1 MKHIGRILKK
11 YTFSICIIVV
21 LLFIQ
26 AQCDLKL
33 PEYTSNIINVGI
45 QSKGIEN
52 AVFESV
58 RENTLDC
65 IVAISGNDELYDYY
79 KLNKDDVYELND
91 KGKKNKEK
99 VEELLI
105 EPTVFYFFYS
115 NMEGA
120 VLDPNAI
127 TFMMTNETTSELRNY
142 YKEIKNIEDTMLK
155 QYAIGY
161 IQLEYK
167 EVGIDVDKMQMNYL
181 VKVGGLMLLLTI
193 FCALIVVATAYLSS
207 RVASK
212 FGYDLREQ
220 MVEKITYFSNE
231 DVNKFNTSSLITR
244 CTNDINQVQ
253 MALTLMLRMVMY
265 APIIGIGAVIKLL
278 GSNAGMTW
286 VIAVALGAIILLLM
300 ILLFV
305 ALPKFKMIQK
315 LIDRI
320 NQIVREQLNGLPVIR
335 AFANEEMET
344 DKFNA
349 ANEELSKVNLF
360 THKVMAFMGPAMTI
374 IMDGTMV
381 LVYWVALSKID
392 DGSLQVGTLTAF
404 LTYTMHIIMSFMM
417 ISMLSIMGPRAMI
430 SLNRISEV
438 LNTNSKLKE
447 KKYARP
453 FNEKKRGTVEFKN
466 VSFKFPDGSDY
477 VLDNVTFTAKKGTT
491 TAIIGATGSGK
502 SALVKLI
509 PRFFDVSKGAVYVD
523 GVDVKEVKFKD
534 LRDRIGYVPQKGY
547 LFSGTIESNI
557 KFNDENMSDEN
568 MEKAAQIACA
578 EEFILGKDEKYKFEI
593 SQGGTN
599 VSGGQK
605 QRLCI
610 ARAVAKNSEILI
622 LDDSL
627 SALDYKTDATVRKNL
642 QKECKDITKIIVAQR
657 VATVMNADQI
667 IVLDKGKVVGK
678 GKHKDLYKNCK
689 IYKEIAL
696 SQLKEEELL

>member
-1 MKHIGRILKK
+1 MKHIGKILKK
-11 YTFSICIIVV
+11 YMIYILFIVV

-45 QSKGIEN
+45 QSKGIED
-52 AVFESV
+52 AVFDKVS
-58 RENTLDC
+58 ENTLDC
-65 IVAISGNDELYDYY
+65 IVAISGNYDIYDYY
-79 KLNKDDVYELND
+79 KKNSKDIYELKTNV
-91 KGKKNKEK
+91 NR
-99 VEELLI
+99 EELQDLLLK
-105 EPTVFYFFYS
+105 PTVFYFFYS

-120 VLDPNAI
+120 VLDPNALV
-127 TFMMTNETTSELRNY
+127 FGMTNETTSELRDY
-142 YKEIKNIEDTMLK
+142 YKEIDKIDDTMLK
-155 QYAIGY
+155 QYAIGF
-161 IQLEYK
+161 IQKEYTSL
-167 EVGIDVDKMQMNYL
+167 GIDVDKMQMDYL
-181 VKVGGLMLLLTI
+181 FRVGGSMILLTI
-193 FCALIVVATAYLSS
+193 FCAVIVVLTAYLSS
-207 RVASK
+207 KVASK
-212 FGYDLREQ
+212 FGYDLREET
-220 MVEKITYFSNE
+220 VEKITYFSNE

-244 CTNDINQVQ
+244 CTNDINQIQ
-253 MALTLMLRMVMY
+253 MALTMFLRLVLF
-265 APIIGIGAVIKLL
+265 APIIGIGAIVKLIDQ
-278 GSNAGMTW
+278 NAGMTW
-286 VIAVALGAIILLLM
+286 VIAVAIGAIILLLM
-300 ILLFV
+300 VLLFV
-305 ALPKFKMIQK
+305 AMPKFKKIQK

-349 ANEELSKVNLF
+349 ANEELASVNLF
-360 THKVMAFMGPAMTI
+360 TNKVMAFMGPAMTI

-381 LVYWVALSKID
+381 LVYWAALSKID
-392 DGSLQVGTLTAF
+392 DGTLQVGTLTAF
-404 LTYTMHIIMSFMM
+404 LTYVMHIIMSFMM
-417 ISMLSIMGPRAMI
+417 LSMLSIMGPRAMI

-438 LNTNSKLKE
+438 LNTNTKLKE
-447 KKYARP
+447 KKYTKA
-453 FNEKKRGTVEFKN
+453 FNEKKQGTVEFKN

-477 VLDNVTFTAKKGTT
+477 VLDNITFTAKKGTT

-523 GVDVKEVKFKD
+523 GIDVKDAKFKD

-557 KFNDENMSDEN
+557 KFNDESMSDEQ
-568 MEKAAQIACA
+568 MEKAAKVACA
-578 EEFILGKDEKYKFEI
+578 EEFINNKDEKYKFEI

-610 ARAVAKNSEILI
+610 ARAIAKESEILI

-642 QKECKDITKIIVAQR
+642 QKECKDMTKIIVAQR

-667 IVLDKGKVVGK
+667 IVLDKGKIVGK

-696 SQLKEEELL
+696 SQLKEEELS

>member
-1 MKHIGRILKK
+1 MKHIGKILKK
-11 YTFSICIIVV
+11 YMIYILFIVV

-45 QSKGIEN
+45 QSKGIED
-52 AVFESV
+52 AVFDKVS
-58 RENTLDC
+58 ENTLDC
-65 IVAISGNDELYDYY
+65 IVAISGNYDIYDYY
-79 KLNKDDVYELND
+79 KKNSKDIYELKTNV
-91 KGKKNKEK
+91 NR
-99 VEELLI
+99 EELQDLLLK
-105 EPTVFYFFYS
+105 PTVFYFFYS
-115 NMEGA
+115 YIEGA
-120 VLDPNAI
+120 VLDPNALV
-127 TFMMTNETTSELRNY
+127 FGMTNETTSELRDY
-142 YKEIKNIEDTMLK
+142 YKEIDKIDDTMLK
-155 QYAIGY
+155 QYAIGF
-161 IQLEYK
+161 IQKEYTSL
-167 EVGIDVDKMQMNYL
+167 GIDVDKMQMDYL
-181 VKVGGLMLLLTI
+181 FKVGGSMILLTI
-193 FCALIVVATAYLSS
+193 FCAVIVVLTAYLSS
-207 RVASK
+207 KVASK
-212 FGYDLREQ
+212 FGYDLREE

-244 CTNDINQVQ
+244 CTNDINQIQ
-253 MALTLMLRMVMY
+253 MALTMFLRLVLF
-265 APIIGIGAVIKLL
+265 APIIGIGAIVKLIDQ
-278 GSNAGMTW
+278 NAGMTW
-286 VIAVALGAIILLLM
+286 VIAVAIGAIILLLM
-300 ILLFV
+300 VLLFV
-305 ALPKFKMIQK
+305 AMPKFKKIQK

-349 ANEELSKVNLF
+349 ANEELASVNLF
-360 THKVMAFMGPAMTI
+360 TNKVMAFMSPAMTI

-392 DGSLQVGTLTAF
+392 DGTLQVGTLTAF
-404 LTYTMHIIMSFMM
+404 LTYVMHIIMSFMM
-417 ISMLSIMGPRAMI
+417 LSMLSIMGPRAMI

-438 LNTNSKLKE
+438 LNTNTKLKE
-447 KKYARP
+447 KKYTKG
-453 FNEKKRGTVEFKN
+453 FNEKKQGTVEFKN

-477 VLDNVTFTAKKGTT
+477 VLDNITFTAKKGTT

-523 GVDVKEVKFKD
+523 GIDVKDAKFKD

-557 KFNDENMSDEN
+557 KFNDESMSDEQ
-568 MEKAAQIACA
+568 MEKAAKVACA
-578 EEFILGKDEKYKFEI
+578 EEFINNKDEKYKFEI

-610 ARAVAKNSEILI
+610 ARAIAKESEILI

-642 QKECKDITKIIVAQR
+642 QKECKDMTKIIVAQR

-667 IVLDKGKVVGK
+667 IVLDKGKIVGK

-696 SQLKEEELL
+696 SQLKEEELS

>member
-1 MKHIGRILKK
+1 MKHIGKILKK
-11 YTFSICIIVV
+11 YMIYILFIVV

-45 QSKGIEN
+45 QSKGIED
-52 AVFESV
+52 AVFDKVS
-58 RENTLDC
+58 ENTLDC
-65 IVAISGNDELYDYY
+65 IVAISGNYDIYDYY
-79 KLNKDDVYELND
+79 KKNSKDIYELKTNV
-91 KGKKNKEK
+91 NR
-99 VEELLI
+99 EELQDLLLK
-105 EPTVFYFFYS
+105 PTVFYFFYS

-120 VLDPNAI
+120 VLDPNALV
-127 TFMMTNETTSELRNY
+127 FGMTNETTSELRDY
-142 YKEIKNIEDTMLK
+142 YKEIDKIDDTMLK
-155 QYAIGY
+155 QYAIGF
-161 IQLEYK
+161 IQKEYTSL
-167 EVGIDVDKMQMNYL
+167 GIDVDKMQMDYL
-181 VKVGGLMLLLTI
+181 FRVGGSMILLTI
-193 FCALIVVATAYLSS
+193 FCAVIVVLTAYLSS
-207 RVASK
+207 KVASK
-212 FGYDLREQ
+212 FGYDLREE

-244 CTNDINQVQ
+244 CTNDINQIQ
-253 MALTLMLRMVMY
+253 MALTMFLRLVLF
-265 APIIGIGAVIKLL
+265 APIIGIGAIVKLIDQ
-278 GSNAGMTW
+278 NAGMTW
-286 VIAVALGAIILLLM
+286 VIAVAIGAIILLLM
-300 ILLFV
+300 VLLFV
-305 ALPKFKMIQK
+305 AMPKFKKIQK

-349 ANEELSKVNLF
+349 ANEELASVNLF
-360 THKVMAFMGPAMTI
+360 TNKVMAFMGPAMTI

-381 LVYWVALSKID
+381 LVYWAALSKID
-392 DGSLQVGTLTAF
+392 DGTLQVGTLTAF
-404 LTYTMHIIMSFMM
+404 LTYVMHIIMSFMM
-417 ISMLSIMGPRAMI
+417 LSMLSIMGPRAMI

-438 LNTNSKLKE
+438 LNTNTKLKE
-447 KKYARP
+447 KKYTKA
-453 FNEKKRGTVEFKN
+453 FNEKKQGTVEFKN

-477 VLDNVTFTAKKGTT
+477 VLDNITFTAKKGTT

-523 GVDVKEVKFKD
+523 GIDVKDAKFKD

-557 KFNDENMSDEN
+557 KFNDESMSDEQ
-568 MEKAAQIACA
+568 MEKAAKVACA
-578 EEFILGKDEKYKFEI
+578 EEFINNKDEKYKFEI

-610 ARAVAKNSEILI
+610 ARAIAKESEILI

-642 QKECKDITKIIVAQR
+642 QKECKDMTKIIVAQR

-667 IVLDKGKVVGK
+667 IVLDKGKIVGK

-696 SQLKEEELL
+696 SQLKEEELS

>member
-1 MKHIGRILKK
+1 MKHIGKILKK
-11 YTFSICIIVV
+11 YMIYILFIVV

-45 QSKGIEN
+45 QSKGIED
-52 AVFESV
+52 AVFDKVS
-58 RENTLDC
+58 ENTLDC
-65 IVAISGNDELYDYY
+65 IVAISGNYDIYDYY
-79 KLNKDDVYELND
+79 KKNSKDIYELKTNV
-91 KGKKNKEK
+91 NR
-99 VEELLI
+99 EELQDLLLK
-105 EPTVFYFFYS
+105 PTVFYFFYS

-120 VLDPNAI
+120 VLDPNALV
-127 TFMMTNETTSELRNY
+127 FGMTNETTSELRDY
-142 YKEIKNIEDTMLK
+142 YKKVGDIDNTMLK
-155 QYAIGY
+155 QYAISF
-161 IQLEYK
+161 IQKEYTNL
-167 EVGIDVDKMQMNYL
+167 GIDIDKMQMDYL
-181 VKVGGLMLLLTI
+181 FKVGGSMILLTI
-193 FCALIVVATAYLSS
+193 FLAVIVVLTAYLSS
-207 RVASK
+207 KVASK
-212 FGYDLREQ
+212 FGYDLREE

-244 CTNDINQVQ
+244 CTNDINQIQ
-253 MALTLMLRMVMY
+253 MALTMFLRLVLF
-265 APIIGIGAVIKLL
+265 APIIGIGAIVKLIDQ
-278 GSNAGMTW
+278 NAGMTW
-286 VIAVALGAIILLLM
+286 VIAVAIGAIILLLM
-300 ILLFV
+300 VLLFV
-305 ALPKFKMIQK
+305 AMPKFKKIQK

-349 ANEELSKVNLF
+349 ANEELASVNLF
-360 THKVMAFMGPAMTI
+360 TNKVMAFMGPAMTI

-392 DGSLQVGTLTAF
+392 DGTLQVGTLTAF
-404 LTYTMHIIMSFMM
+404 LTYVMHIIMSFMM
-417 ISMLSIMGPRAMI
+417 LSMLSIMGPRAMI

-438 LNTNSKLKE
+438 LNTNTKLKE
-447 KKYARP
+447 KKYTKA
-453 FNEKKRGTVEFKN
+453 FNEKKQGTVEFKN

-477 VLDNVTFTAKKGTT
+477 VLDNITFTAKKGTT

-523 GVDVKEVKFKD
+523 GIDVKDAKFKD

-557 KFNDENMSDEN
+557 KFNDESMSDEQ
-568 MEKAAQIACA
+568 MEKAAKVACA
-578 EEFILGKDEKYKFEI
+578 EEFINNKDEKYKFEI

-610 ARAVAKNSEILI
+610 ARAIAKESEILI

-642 QKECKDITKIIVAQR
+642 QKKCKDMTKIIVAQR

-667 IVLDKGKVVGK
+667 IVLDKGKIVGK

-696 SQLKEEELL
+696 SQLKEEELS

>member
-1 MKHIGRILKK
+1 MIYIL
-11 YTFSICIIVV
+11 FIVV

-45 QSKGIEN
+45 QSKGIED
-52 AVFESV
+52 AVFDKVS
-58 RENTLDC
+58 ENTLDC
-65 IVAISGNDELYDYY
+65 IVAISGSYDIYDYY
-79 KLNKDDVYELND
+79 KKNSKDIYELKTNV
-91 KGKKNKEK
+91 NR
-99 VEELLI
+99 EELQELLLK
-105 EPTVFYFFYS
+105 PTVFYFFYS
-115 NMEGA
+115 QMEGA
-120 VLDPNAI
+120 VLDPNALV
-127 TFMMTNETTSELRNY
+127 FGMTNETTSELRDY
-142 YKEIKNIEDTMLK
+142 YKEIDKIDDTMLK
-155 QYAIGY
+155 QYAIGF
-161 IQLEYK
+161 IQKEYTSL
-167 EVGIDVDKMQMNYL
+167 GIDVDKMQMDYL
-181 VKVGGLMLLLTI
+181 FKVGGSMILLTI
-193 FCALIVVATAYLSS
+193 FCAVIVVLTAYLSS
-207 RVASK
+207 KVASK
-212 FGYDLREQ
+212 FGYDLREE

-244 CTNDINQVQ
+244 CTNDINQIQ
-253 MALTLMLRMVMY
+253 MALTMFLRLVLF
-265 APIIGIGAVIKLL
+265 APIIGIGAIVKLIDQ
-278 GSNAGMTW
+278 NAGMTW
-286 VIAVALGAIILLLM
+286 VIAVAIGAIILLLM
-300 ILLFV
+300 VLLFV
-305 ALPKFKMIQK
+305 AMPKFKKIQK

-349 ANEELSKVNLF
+349 ANEELASVNLF
-360 THKVMAFMGPAMTI
+360 TNKVMAFMGPAMTI

-392 DGSLQVGTLTAF
+392 DGTLQVGTLTAF
-404 LTYTMHIIMSFMM
+404 LTYVMHIIMSFMM
-417 ISMLSIMGPRAMI
+417 LSMLSIMGPRAMI

-438 LNTNSKLKE
+438 LNTNTKLKE
-447 KKYARP
+447 KKYTKA
-453 FNEKKRGTVEFKN
+453 FNEKKQGTVEFKN

-477 VLDNVTFTAKKGTT
+477 VLDNITFTAKKGTT

-523 GVDVKEVKFKD
+523 GIDVKDAKFKD

-557 KFNDENMSDEN
+557 KFNDESMSDEQ
-568 MEKAAQIACA
+568 MEKAARVACA
-578 EEFILGKDEKYKFEI
+578 EEFINNKDEKYKFEI

-610 ARAVAKNSEILI
+610 ARAIAKESEILI

-642 QKECKDITKIIVAQR
+642 QKECKDMTKIIVAQR

-667 IVLDKGKVVGK
+667 IVLDKGKIVGK

-696 SQLKEEELL
+696 SQLKEEELS

>member
-1 MKHIGRILKK
+1 MKHIGKILKK
-11 YTFSICIIVV
+11 YMIYILFIVV

-45 QSKGIEN
+45 QSKGIED
-52 AVFESV
+52 AVFDKVS
-58 RENTLDC
+58 ENTLDC
-65 IVAISGNDELYDYY
+65 IVAISGNYDIYDYY
-79 KLNKDDVYELND
+79 KKNSKDIYELKTNV
-91 KGKKNKEK
+91 NR
-99 VEELLI
+99 EELQDLLLK
-105 EPTVFYFFYS
+105 PTVFYFFYS

-120 VLDPNAI
+120 VLDPNALV
-127 TFMMTNETTSELRNY
+127 FGMTNETTSELRDY
-142 YKEIKNIEDTMLK
+142 YKKVSDIDNTMLK
-155 QYAIGY
+155 QYAISF
-161 IQLEYK
+161 IQKEYTNL
-167 EVGIDVDKMQMNYL
+167 GIDIDKMQMDYL
-181 VKVGGLMLLLTI
+181 FKVGGSMILLTI
-193 FCALIVVATAYLSS
+193 FLAVIVVLTAYLSS
-207 RVASK
+207 KVASK
-212 FGYDLREQ
+212 FGYDLREE

-244 CTNDINQVQ
+244 CTNDINQIQ
-253 MALTLMLRMVMY
+253 MALTMFLRLVLF
-265 APIIGIGAVIKLL
+265 APIIGIGAIVKLIDQ
-278 GSNAGMTW
+278 NAGMTW
-286 VIAVALGAIILLLM
+286 VIAVAIGAIILLLM
-300 ILLFV
+300 VLLFV
-305 ALPKFKMIQK
+305 AMPKFKKIQK

-349 ANEELSKVNLF
+349 ANEELASVNLF
-360 THKVMAFMGPAMTI
+360 TNKVMAFMGPAMTI

-392 DGSLQVGTLTAF
+392 DGTLQVGTLTAF
-404 LTYTMHIIMSFMM
+404 LTYVMHIIMSFMM
-417 ISMLSIMGPRAMI
+417 LSMLSIMGPRAMI

-438 LNTNSKLKE
+438 LNTNTKLKE
-447 KKYARP
+447 KKYTKA
-453 FNEKKRGTVEFKN
+453 FNEKKQGTVEFKN

-477 VLDNVTFTAKKGTT
+477 VLDNITFTAKKGTT

-523 GVDVKEVKFKD
+523 GIDVKDAKFKD

-557 KFNDENMSDEN
+557 KFNDESMSDEQ
-568 MEKAAQIACA
+568 MEKAAKVACA
-578 EEFILGKDEKYKFEI
+578 EEFINNKDEKYKFEI

-610 ARAVAKNSEILI
+610 ARAIAKESEILI

-642 QKECKDITKIIVAQR
+642 QKECKDMTKIIVAQR

-667 IVLDKGKVVGK
+667 IVLDKGKIVGK
-678 GKHKDLYKNCK
+678 GKHKNLYKNCK

-696 SQLKEEELL
+696 SQLKEEELS

>member
-1 MKHIGRILKK
+1 MKHIGKILKK
-11 YTFSICIIVV
+11 YMIYILFIVV

-45 QSKGIEN
+45 QSKGIED
-52 AVFESV
+52 AVFDKVS
-58 RENTLDC
+58 ENTLDC
-65 IVAISGNDELYDYY
+65 IVAISGNYDIYDYY
-79 KLNKDDVYELND
+79 KKNSKDIYELKTNV
-91 KGKKNKEK
+91 NR
-99 VEELLI
+99 EELQDLLLK
-105 EPTVFYFFYS
+105 PTVFYFFYS

-120 VLDPNAI
+120 VLDPNALV
-127 TFMMTNETTSELRNY
+127 FGMTNETTSELRDY
-142 YKEIKNIEDTMLK
+142 YKEIDKIDNTMLK
-155 QYAIGY
+155 QYAISF
-161 IQLEYK
+161 IQKEYTNL
-167 EVGIDVDKMQMNYL
+167 GIDIDKMQMDYL
-181 VKVGGLMLLLTI
+181 FKVGGSMILLTI
-193 FCALIVVATAYLSS
+193 FCAVIVVLTAYLSS
-207 RVASK
+207 KVASK
-212 FGYDLREQ
+212 FGYDLREE

-244 CTNDINQVQ
+244 CTNDINQIQ
-253 MALTLMLRMVMY
+253 MALTMFLRLVLF
-265 APIIGIGAVIKLL
+265 APIIGIGAIVKLIDQ
-278 GSNAGMTW
+278 NAGMTW
-286 VIAVALGAIILLLM
+286 VIAVAIGAIILLLM
-300 ILLFV
+300 VLLFV
-305 ALPKFKMIQK
+305 AMPKFKKIQK

-349 ANEELSKVNLF
+349 ANEELASVNLF
-360 THKVMAFMGPAMTI
+360 TNKVMAFMGPAMTI

-392 DGSLQVGTLTAF
+392 DGTLQVGTLTAF
-404 LTYTMHIIMSFMM
+404 LTYVMHIIMSFMM
-417 ISMLSIMGPRAMI
+417 LSMLSIMGPRAMI

-438 LNTNSKLKE
+438 LNTNTKLKE
-447 KKYARP
+447 KKYTKA
-453 FNEKKRGTVEFKN
+453 FNEKKQGTVEFKN

-477 VLDNVTFTAKKGTT
+477 VLDNITFTAKKGTT

-523 GVDVKEVKFKD
+523 GIDVKDAKFKD

-557 KFNDENMSDEN
+557 KFNDESMSDEQ
-568 MEKAAQIACA
+568 MEKAAKVACA
-578 EEFILGKDEKYKFEI
+578 EEFINNKDEKYKFEI

-610 ARAVAKNSEILI
+610 ARAIAKESEILI

-642 QKECKDITKIIVAQR
+642 QKKCKDMTKIIVAQR

-667 IVLDKGKVVGK
+667 IVLDKGKIVGK

-696 SQLKEEELL
+696 SQLKEEELS

>member
-1 MKHIGRILKK
+1 MKHIGKILKK
-11 YTFSICIIVV
+11 YMIYILFIVV

-45 QSKGIEN
+45 QSKGIED
-52 AVFESV
+52 AVFDKVS
-58 RENTLDC
+58 ENTLDC
-65 IVAISGNDELYDYY
+65 IVAISGSYDIYDYY
-79 KLNKDDVYELND
+79 KKNSKDIYELKTNV
-91 KGKKNKEK
+91 NR
-99 VEELLI
+99 EELQELLLK
-105 EPTVFYFFYS
+105 PTVFYFFYS
-115 NMEGA
+115 QMEGA
-120 VLDPNAI
+120 VLDPNALV
-127 TFMMTNETTSELRNY
+127 FGMTNETTSELRDY
-142 YKEIKNIEDTMLK
+142 YKEIDKIDDTMLK
-155 QYAIGY
+155 QYAIGF
-161 IQLEYK
+161 IQKEYTSL
-167 EVGIDVDKMQMNYL
+167 GIDVDKMQMDYL
-181 VKVGGLMLLLTI
+181 FKVGGSMILLTI
-193 FCALIVVATAYLSS
+193 FCAVIVVLTAYLSS
-207 RVASK
+207 KVASK
-212 FGYDLREQ
+212 FGYDLREE

-244 CTNDINQVQ
+244 CTNDINQIQ
-253 MALTLMLRMVMY
+253 MALTMFLRLVLF
-265 APIIGIGAVIKLL
+265 APIIGIGAIVKLIDQ
-278 GSNAGMTW
+278 NAGMTW
-286 VIAVALGAIILLLM
+286 VIAVAIGAIILLLM
-300 ILLFV
+300 VLLFV
-305 ALPKFKMIQK
+305 AMPKFKKIQK

-349 ANEELSKVNLF
+349 ANEELASVNLF
-360 THKVMAFMGPAMTI
+360 TNKVMAFMGPAMTI

-392 DGSLQVGTLTAF
+392 DGTLQVGTLTAF
-404 LTYTMHIIMSFMM
+404 LTYVMHIIMSFMM
-417 ISMLSIMGPRAMI
+417 LSMLSIMGPRAMI

-438 LNTNSKLKE
+438 LNTNTKLKE
-447 KKYARP
+447 KKYTKA
-453 FNEKKRGTVEFKN
+453 FNEKKQGTVEFKN

-477 VLDNVTFTAKKGTT
+477 VLDNITFTAKKGTT

-523 GVDVKEVKFKD
+523 GIDVKDAKFKD

-557 KFNDENMSDEN
+557 KFNDESMSDEQ
-568 MEKAAQIACA
+568 MEKAARVACA
-578 EEFILGKDEKYKFEI
+578 EEFINNKDEKYKFEI

-610 ARAVAKNSEILI
+610 ARAIAKESEILI

-642 QKECKDITKIIVAQR
+642 QKECKDMTKIIVAQR

-667 IVLDKGKVVGK
+667 IVLDKGKIVGK

-696 SQLKEEELL
+696 SQLKEEELS

>member
-1 MKHIGRILKK
+1 MKHIGKILKK
-11 YTFSICIIVV
+11 YMIYILFIVV

-45 QSKGIEN
+45 QSKGIED
-52 AVFESV
+52 AVFDKVS
-58 RENTLDC
+58 ENTLDC
-65 IVAISGNDELYDYY
+65 IVAISGNYDIYDYY
-79 KLNKDDVYELND
+79 KKNSKDIYELKTNV
-91 KGKKNKEK
+91 NR
-99 VEELLI
+99 EELQDLLLK
-105 EPTVFYFFYS
+105 PTVFYFFYS
-115 NMEGA
+115 ETEGA
-120 VLDPNAI
+120 VLDPNALV
-127 TFMMTNETTSELRNY
+127 FGMTNETTSELRDY
-142 YKEIKNIEDTMLK
+142 YKKVSDIDNTMLK
-155 QYAIGY
+155 QYAISF
-161 IQLEYK
+161 IQKEYTNL
-167 EVGIDVDKMQMNYL
+167 GIDIDKMQMDYL
-181 VKVGGLMLLLTI
+181 FKVGGSMILLTI
-193 FCALIVVATAYLSS
+193 FCAVIVVLTAYLSS
-207 RVASK
+207 KVASK
-212 FGYDLREQ
+212 FGYDLREE

-244 CTNDINQVQ
+244 CTNDINQIQ
-253 MALTLMLRMVMY
+253 MALTMFLRLVLF
-265 APIIGIGAVIKLL
+265 APIIGIGAIVKLIDQ
-278 GSNAGMTW
+278 NAGMTW
-286 VIAVALGAIILLLM
+286 VIAVAIGAIILLLM
-300 ILLFV
+300 VLLFV
-305 ALPKFKMIQK
+305 AMPKFKKIQK

-349 ANEELSKVNLF
+349 ANEELASVNLF
-360 THKVMAFMGPAMTI
+360 TNKVMAFMGPAMTI

-392 DGSLQVGTLTAF
+392 DGTLQVGTLTAF
-404 LTYTMHIIMSFMM
+404 LTYVMHIIMSFMM
-417 ISMLSIMGPRAMI
+417 LSMLSIMGPRAMI

-438 LNTNSKLKE
+438 LNTNTKLKE
-447 KKYARP
+447 KKYTKA
-453 FNEKKRGTVEFKN
+453 FNEKKQGTVEFKN

-477 VLDNVTFTAKKGTT
+477 VLDNITFTAKKGTT

-523 GVDVKEVKFKD
+523 GIDVKDAKFKD

-557 KFNDENMSDEN
+557 KFNDESMSDEQ
-568 MEKAAQIACA
+568 MEKAAKVACA
-578 EEFILGKDEKYKFEI
+578 EEFINNKDEKYKFEI

-610 ARAVAKNSEILI
+610 ARAIAKESEILI

-642 QKECKDITKIIVAQR
+642 QKECKDMTKIIVAQR

-667 IVLDKGKVVGK
+667 IVLDKGKIVGK

-696 SQLKEEELL
+696 SQLKEEELS

>member
-1 MKHIGRILKK
+1 MKHIGKILKK
-11 YTFSICIIVV
+11 YMIYILFIVV

-45 QSKGIEN
+45 QSKGIED
-52 AVFESV
+52 AVFDKVS
-58 RENTLDC
+58 ENTLDC
-65 IVAISGNDELYDYY
+65 IVAISGNYDIYDYY
-79 KLNKDDVYELND
+79 KKNSKDIYELKTNV
-91 KGKKNKEK
+91 NR
-99 VEELLI
+99 EELQDLLLK
-105 EPTVFYFFYS
+105 PTVFYFFYS

-120 VLDPNAI
+120 VLDPNALV
-127 TFMMTNETTSELRNY
+127 FGMTNETTSELRDY
-142 YKEIKNIEDTMLK
+142 YKEIDKIDDTMLK
-155 QYAIGY
+155 QYAIGF
-161 IQLEYK
+161 IQKEYTNL
-167 EVGIDVDKMQMNYL
+167 GIDIDKMQMDYL
-181 VKVGGLMLLLTI
+181 FKVGGSMILLTI
-193 FCALIVVATAYLSS
+193 FLAVIVVLTAYLSS
-207 RVASK
+207 KVASK
-212 FGYDLREQ
+212 FGYDLREE

-244 CTNDINQVQ
+244 CTNDINQIQ
-253 MALTLMLRMVMY
+253 MALTMFLRLVLF
-265 APIIGIGAVIKLL
+265 APIIGIGAIVKLIDQ
-278 GSNAGMTW
+278 NAGMTW
-286 VIAVALGAIILLLM
+286 VIAVAIGAIILLLM
-300 ILLFV
+300 VLLFV
-305 ALPKFKMIQK
+305 AMPKFKKIQK

-349 ANEELSKVNLF
+349 ANEELASVNLF
-360 THKVMAFMGPAMTI
+360 TNKVMAFMGPAMTI

-392 DGSLQVGTLTAF
+392 DGTLQVGTLTAF
-404 LTYTMHIIMSFMM
+404 LTYVMHIIMSFMM
-417 ISMLSIMGPRAMI
+417 LSMLSIMGPRAMI

-438 LNTNSKLKE
+438 LNTNTKLKE
-447 KKYARP
+447 KKYTKA
-453 FNEKKRGTVEFKN
+453 FNEKKQGTVEFKN

-477 VLDNVTFTAKKGTT
+477 VLDNITFTAKKGTT

-523 GVDVKEVKFKD
+523 GIDVKDAKFKD

-557 KFNDENMSDEN
+557 KFNDESMSDEQ
-568 MEKAAQIACA
+568 MEKAAKVACA
-578 EEFILGKDEKYKFEI
+578 EEFINNKDEKYKFEI

-610 ARAVAKNSEILI
+610 ARAIAKESEILI

-642 QKECKDITKIIVAQR
+642 QKECKDMTKIIVAQR

-667 IVLDKGKVVGK
+667 IVLDKGKIVGK

-696 SQLKEEELL
+696 SQLKEEELS

>member
-1 MKHIGRILKK
+1 MKHISKILNK
-11 YTFSICIIVV
+11 YMIYILFIVV

-45 QSKGIEN
+45 QSKGIED
-52 AVFESV
+52 AVFDKVS
-58 RENTLDC
+58 ENTLDC
-65 IVAISGNDELYDYY
+65 IVAISGNYDIYDYY
-79 KLNKDDVYELND
+79 KKNSKDIYEL
-91 KGKKNKEK
+91 KKDVNKE
-99 VEELLI
+99 ELQELLLK
-105 EPTVFYFFYS
+105 PTVFYFFYS

-120 VLDPNAI
+120 VLDPNALV
-127 TFMMTNETTSELRNY
+127 FGMTNETTSELRDY
-142 YKEIKNIEDTMLK
+142 YKEIDKIDDTMLK
-155 QYAIGY
+155 QYAIGF
-161 IQLEYK
+161 IQKEYTSL
-167 EVGIDVDKMQMNYL
+167 GIDVDKMQMDYL
-181 VKVGGLMLLLTI
+181 FKVGGSMILLTI
-193 FCALIVVATAYLSS
+193 FCAVIVVLTAYLSS
-207 RVASK
+207 KVASK
-212 FGYDLREQ
+212 FGYDLREE

-244 CTNDINQVQ
+244 CTNDINQIQ
-253 MALTLMLRMVMY
+253 MALTMFLRLVLF
-265 APIIGIGAVIKLL
+265 APIIGIGAIVKLIDQ
-278 GSNAGMTW
+278 NAGMTW
-286 VIAVALGAIILLLM
+286 VIAVAIGAIILLLM
-300 ILLFV
+300 VLLFV
-305 ALPKFKMIQK
+305 AMPKFKKIQK

-349 ANEELSKVNLF
+349 ANEELASVNLF
-360 THKVMAFMGPAMTI
+360 TNKVMAFMGPAMTI

-392 DGSLQVGTLTAF
+392 DGTLQVGTLTAF
-404 LTYTMHIIMSFMM
+404 LTYVMHIIMSFMM
-417 ISMLSIMGPRAMI
+417 LSMLSIMGPRALI

-438 LNTNSKLKE
+438 LNTNTKLKE
-447 KKYARP
+447 KKYTKE
-453 FNEKKRGTVEFKN
+453 FNNKKQGTVEFKN

-477 VLDNVTFTAKKGTT
+477 VLDNITFTAKKGTT

-523 GVDVKEVKFKD
+523 GIDVKDAKFKD

-557 KFNDENMSDEN
+557 KFNDESMSDEQ
-568 MEKAAQIACA
+568 MEKAAKVACA
-578 EEFILGKDEKYKFEI
+578 EEFINNKDEKYKFEI

-610 ARAVAKNSEILI
+610 ARAIAKESEILI

-642 QKECKDITKIIVAQR
+642 QKECKDMTKIIVAQR

-667 IVLDKGKVVGK
+667 IVLDKGKIVGK

-696 SQLKEEELL
+696 SQLKEEELS

>member
-1 MKHIGRILKK
+1 MKHIGKILKK
-11 YTFSICIIVV
+11 YMIYILFIVV

-45 QSKGIEN
+45 QSKGIED
-52 AVFESV
+52 AVFDKVS
-58 RENTLDC
+58 ENTLDC
-65 IVAISGNDELYDYY
+65 IVAISGNYDIYDYY
-79 KLNKDDVYELND
+79 KKNSKDIYEL
-91 KGKKNKEK
+91 KKDVNR
-99 VEELLI
+99 EELQELLLK
-105 EPTVFYFFYS
+105 PTVFYFFYS

-120 VLDPNAI
+120 VLDPNALV
-127 TFMMTNETTSELRNY
+127 FGMTNETTSELRDY
-142 YKEIKNIEDTMLK
+142 YKEIDKIDDTMLK
-155 QYAIGY
+155 QYAIGF
-161 IQLEYK
+161 IQKEYTSL
-167 EVGIDVDKMQMNYL
+167 GIDVDKMQMDYL
-181 VKVGGLMLLLTI
+181 FKVGGSMILLTI
-193 FCALIVVATAYLSS
+193 FCAVVVVLTAYLSS
-207 RVASK
+207 KVASK
-212 FGYDLREQ
+212 FGYDLREE

-244 CTNDINQVQ
+244 CTNDINQIQ
-253 MALTLMLRMVMY
+253 MALTMFLRLVLF
-265 APIIGIGAVIKLL
+265 APIIGIGAIVKLIDQ
-278 GSNAGMTW
+278 NAGMTW
-286 VIAVALGAIILLLM
+286 VIAVAIGAIILLLM
-300 ILLFV
+300 VLLFV
-305 ALPKFKMIQK
+305 AMPKFKKIQK

-349 ANEELSKVNLF
+349 ANEELASVNLF
-360 THKVMAFMGPAMTI
+360 TNKVMAFMSPAMTI

-392 DGSLQVGTLTAF
+392 DGTLQVGTLTAF
-404 LTYTMHIIMSFMM
+404 LTYVMHIIMSFMM
-417 ISMLSIMGPRAMI
+417 LSMLSIMGPRAMI

-438 LNTNSKLKE
+438 LNTNTKLKE
-447 KKYARP
+447 KKYTKA
-453 FNEKKRGTVEFKN
+453 FNEKKQGTVEFKN

-477 VLDNVTFTAKKGTT
+477 VLDNITFTAKKGTT

-523 GVDVKEVKFKD
+523 GIDVKDAKFKD

-557 KFNDENMSDEN
+557 KFNDESMSDEQ
-568 MEKAAQIACA
+568 MEKAAKVACA
-578 EEFILGKDEKYKFEI
+578 EEFINNKDEKYKFEI

-610 ARAVAKNSEILI
+610 ARAIAKESEILI

-642 QKECKDITKIIVAQR
+642 QKECKDMTKIIVAQR

-667 IVLDKGKVVGK
+667 IVLDKGKIVGK

-696 SQLKEEELL
+696 SQLKEEELS

>member
-1 MKHIGRILKK
+1 MKHIGKILKK
-11 YTFSICIIVV
+11 YMIYILFIVV

-45 QSKGIEN
+45 QSKGIED
-52 AVFESV
+52 AVFDKVS
-58 RENTLDC
+58 ENTLDC
-65 IVAISGNDELYDYY
+65 IVAISGNYDIYDYY
-79 KLNKDDVYELND
+79 KKNSKDIYEL
-91 KGKKNKEK
+91 KKDVNR
-99 VEELLI
+99 EELQELLLK
-105 EPTVFYFFYS
+105 PTVFYFFYS

-120 VLDPNAI
+120 VLDPNALV
-127 TFMMTNETTSELRNY
+127 FGMTNETTSELRDY
-142 YKEIKNIEDTMLK
+142 YKEIDKIDDTMLK
-155 QYAIGY
+155 QYAIGF
-161 IQLEYK
+161 IQKEYTSL
-167 EVGIDVDKMQMNYL
+167 GIDVDKMQMDYL
-181 VKVGGLMLLLTI
+181 FKVGGSMILLTI
-193 FCALIVVATAYLSS
+193 FCAVIVVLTAYLSS
-207 RVASK
+207 KVASK
-212 FGYDLREQ
+212 FGYDLREE

-244 CTNDINQVQ
+244 CTNDINQIQ
-253 MALTLMLRMVMY
+253 MALTMFLRLVLF
-265 APIIGIGAVIKLL
+265 APIIGIGAIVKLIDQ
-278 GSNAGMTW
+278 NAGMTW
-286 VIAVALGAIILLLM
+286 VIAVAIGAIILLLM
-300 ILLFV
+300 VLLFV
-305 ALPKFKMIQK
+305 AMPKFKKIQK

-349 ANEELSKVNLF
+349 ANEELASVNLF
-360 THKVMAFMGPAMTI
+360 TNKVMAFMSPAMTI

-392 DGSLQVGTLTAF
+392 DGTLQVGTLTAF
-404 LTYTMHIIMSFMM
+404 LTYVMHIIMSFMM
-417 ISMLSIMGPRAMI
+417 LSMLSIMGPRAMI

-438 LNTNSKLKE
+438 LNTNTKLKE
-447 KKYARP
+447 KKYTKA
-453 FNEKKRGTVEFKN
+453 FNEKKQGTVEFKN

-477 VLDNVTFTAKKGTT
+477 VLDNITFTAKKGTT

-523 GVDVKEVKFKD
+523 GIDVKDAKFKN

-557 KFNDENMSDEN
+557 KFNDESMSDEQ
-568 MEKAAQIACA
+568 MEKAAKVACA
-578 EEFILGKDEKYKFEI
+578 EEFINNKDEKYKFEI

-610 ARAVAKNSEILI
+610 ARAIAKESEILI

-642 QKECKDITKIIVAQR
+642 QKECKDMTKIIVAQR

-667 IVLDKGKVVGK
+667 IVLDKGKIVGK

-696 SQLKEEELL
+696 SQLKEEELS

>member
-1 MKHIGRILKK
+1 MKHIGKILKK
-11 YTFSICIIVV
+11 YMIYILFIVV

-45 QSKGIEN
+45 QSKGIED
-52 AVFESV
+52 AVFDKVS
-58 RENTLDC
+58 ENTLDC
-65 IVAISGNDELYDYY
+65 IVAISGNYDIYDYY
-79 KLNKDDVYELND
+79 KKNSKDIYELKTNV
-91 KGKKNKEK
+91 NR
-99 VEELLI
+99 EELQDLLLK
-105 EPTVFYFFYS
+105 PTVFYFFYS

-120 VLDPNAI
+120 VLDPNALV
-127 TFMMTNETTSELRNY
+127 FGMTNETTSELRDY
-142 YKEIKNIEDTMLK
+142 YKKVSDIDNTMLK
-155 QYAIGY
+155 QYAISF
-161 IQLEYK
+161 IQKEYTNL
-167 EVGIDVDKMQMNYL
+167 GIDIDKMQMDYL
-181 VKVGGLMLLLTI
+181 FKVGGSMILLTI
-193 FCALIVVATAYLSS
+193 FLAVIVVLTAYLSS
-207 RVASK
+207 KVASK
-212 FGYDLREQ
+212 FGYDLREE

-244 CTNDINQVQ
+244 CTNDINQIQ
-253 MALTLMLRMVMY
+253 MALTMFLRLVLF
-265 APIIGIGAVIKLL
+265 APIIGIGAIVKLIDQ
-278 GSNAGMTW
+278 NAGMTW
-286 VIAVALGAIILLLM
+286 VIAVAIGAIILLLM
-300 ILLFV
+300 VLLFV
-305 ALPKFKMIQK
+305 AMPKFKKIQK

-349 ANEELSKVNLF
+349 ANEELASVNLF
-360 THKVMAFMGPAMTI
+360 TNKVMAFMGPAMTI

-392 DGSLQVGTLTAF
+392 DGTLQVGTLTAF
-404 LTYTMHIIMSFMM
+404 LTYVMHIIMSFMM
-417 ISMLSIMGPRAMI
+417 LSMLSIMGPRAMI

-438 LNTNSKLKE
+438 LNTNTKLKE
-447 KKYARP
+447 KKYTKA
-453 FNEKKRGTVEFKN
+453 FNEKKQGTVEFKN

-477 VLDNVTFTAKKGTT
+477 VLDNITFTAKKGTT

-523 GVDVKEVKFKD
+523 GIDVKDAKFKD

-557 KFNDENMSDEN
+557 KFNDESMSDEQ
-568 MEKAAQIACA
+568 MEKAAKVACA
-578 EEFILGKDEKYKFEI
+578 EEFINNKDEKYKFEI

-610 ARAVAKNSEILI
+610 ARAIAKESEILI

-642 QKECKDITKIIVAQR
+642 QKECKDMTKIIVAQR

-667 IVLDKGKVVGK
+667 IVLDKGKIVGK

-696 SQLKEEELL
+696 SQLKEEELS

>member
-1 MKHIGRILKK
+1 MKHIGKILKK
-11 YTFSICIIVV
+11 YMIYILFIVV

-45 QSKGIEN
+45 QSKGIED
-52 AVFESV
+52 AVFDKVS
-58 RENTLDC
+58 ENTLDC
-65 IVAISGNDELYDYY
+65 IVAISGNYDIYDYY
-79 KLNKDDVYELND
+79 KKNSKDIYELKTNV
-91 KGKKNKEK
+91 NR
-99 VEELLI
+99 EELQDLLLK
-105 EPTVFYFFYS
+105 PTVFYFFYS

-120 VLDPNAI
+120 VLDPNALV
-127 TFMMTNETTSELRNY
+127 FGMTNETTSELRDY
-142 YKEIKNIEDTMLK
+142 YKEIDKIDDTMLK
-155 QYAIGY
+155 QYAIGF
-161 IQLEYK
+161 IQKEYTSL
-167 EVGIDVDKMQMNYL
+167 GIDVDKMQMNYL
-181 VKVGGLMLLLTI
+181 FKVGGSMILLTI
-193 FCALIVVATAYLSS
+193 FCAVIVVLTAYLSS
-207 RVASK
+207 KVASK
-212 FGYDLREQ
+212 FGYDLREE

-244 CTNDINQVQ
+244 CTNDINQIQ
-253 MALTLMLRMVMY
+253 MALTMFLRLVLF
-265 APIIGIGAVIKLL
+265 APIIGIGAIVKLIDQ
-278 GSNAGMTW
+278 NAGMTW
-286 VIAVALGAIILLLM
+286 VIAVAIGAIILLLM
-300 ILLFV
+300 VLLFV
-305 ALPKFKMIQK
+305 AMPKFKKIQK

-349 ANEELSKVNLF
+349 ANEELASVNLF
-360 THKVMAFMGPAMTI
+360 TNKVMAFMGPAMTI

-392 DGSLQVGTLTAF
+392 DGTLQVGTLTAF
-404 LTYTMHIIMSFMM
+404 LTYVMHIIMSFMM
-417 ISMLSIMGPRAMI
+417 LSMLSIMGPRAMI

-438 LNTNSKLKE
+438 LNTNTKLKE
-447 KKYARP
+447 KKYTKA
-453 FNEKKRGTVEFKN
+453 FNEKKQGTVEFKN

-477 VLDNVTFTAKKGTT
+477 VLDNITFTAKKGTT

-523 GVDVKEVKFKD
+523 GIDVKDAKFKD

-557 KFNDENMSDEN
+557 KFNDESMSDEQ
-568 MEKAAQIACA
+568 MEKAAKVACA
-578 EEFILGKDEKYKFEI
+578 EEFINNKDEKYKFEI

-610 ARAVAKNSEILI
+610 ARAIAKESEILI

-642 QKECKDITKIIVAQR
+642 QKECKDMTKIIVAQR

-678 GKHKDLYKNCK
+678 GTHKELYKNCK
-689 IYKEIAL
+689 VYKEIAL
-696 SQLKEEELL
+696 SQLKEEELV